1 MSRVLV
7 IGPAGPERSGLEA
20 MLTQEGHETTCASF
34 ADGDR
39 LRLLGE
45 HDAVIL
51 VDRRAP
57 GPAASAASG
66 LNAAEAGPMLLISGT
81 NARAL
86 SRLPSGGGRRRGPGP
101 TPGSWITPLASQ
113 SDEDIAR
120 LVKAD
125 STPAFEELHR
135 RYAPR
140 LQRYCLSMLR
150 RPADAEEAVQAT
162 MLNAFQAL
170 RRGQVD
176 AATLN
181 VRPWLFRIAKNT
193 CLDALRRRARQI
205 DGDHEAEPVDQVGLH
220 RIVAGRAELR
230 QVIDDLT
237 ELSDDQRT
245 ALVLREFS
253 GLSHLEIAESLN
265 TDATHAKSLVAQA
278 RASLAAAVAGRELSC
293 ASVRERL
300 LSGDGRTMRSREL
313 RAHLRGCPGCAAL
326 APESPREH
334 RHAA

>member
-1 MSRVLV
+1 MTRVLV
-7 IGPAGPERSGLEA
+7 IGPAGPERSGLET
-20 MLTQEGHETTCASF
+20 MLTEEGHETTCASL

-39 LRLLGE
+39 LRSRGGF
-45 HDAVIL
+45 DAVIV

-57 GPAASAASG
+57 GPAATAAASG
-66 LNAAEAGPMLLISGT
+66 VNAADTGPMLLISGT
-81 NARAL
+81 QARAL
-86 SRLPSGGGRRRGPGP
+86 SRLPSGGGRRRGP

-125 STPAFEELHR
+125 SAPAFEELHR
-135 RYAPR
+135 RYTPR

-176 AATLN
+176 TAGLN

-193 CLDALRRRARQI
+193 CLDVLRRRGRQI
-205 DGDHEAEPVDQVGLH
+205 EGDSEAEPVEQIGLH

-237 ELSDDQRT
+237 ELSEEQRT

-253 GLSHLEIAESLN
+253 GLSHLEIADALH

-300 LSGDGRTMRSREL
+300 MSGDGRTMRSREL
-313 RAHLRGCPGCAAL
+313 KAHLRGCPECAAR
-326 APESPREH
+326 APRSVPAQR
-334 RHAA
+334 RAA